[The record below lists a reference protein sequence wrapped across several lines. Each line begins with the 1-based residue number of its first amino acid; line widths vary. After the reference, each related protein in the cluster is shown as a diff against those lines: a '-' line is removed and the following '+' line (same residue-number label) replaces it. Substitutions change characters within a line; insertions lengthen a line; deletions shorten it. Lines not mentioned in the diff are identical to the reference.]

1 MSSPRPESPE
11 PAPWGGHP
19 ETPPTPPPAPP
30 TWPAPPAPAVP
41 EGYQPF
47 QQYYE
52 PAAPPARRQR
62 NGITGAVITALLAG
76 VSFIKYGGLFLLK
89 FGAVKTI
96 LTLLISFGFYAWRL
110 GWLAAGA
117 LVVMIL
123 LHEMGHVFEIRR
135 QGMRAT
141 APLFIPFFGAAIFQ
155 KSHATD
161 ALHQA
166 QIGIAGPIAGTLA
179 SIAALILYST
189 TRWEGFL
196 IAALFGFGL
205 NLFNMIPFGM
215 LDGGWVLSAASK
227 WFQAAGAV
235 LFVGV
240 LLYTGWWANPI
251 SWIIGLIG
259 IQSVYQRFKNDR
271 LPYYQSVPAGG
282 RLLMGFAW
290 LGLVAVLIFGLE
302 QTISI
307 IRPLT

>member
-1 MSSPRPESPE
+1 MSSPRPEHPE

-19 ETPPTPPPAPP
+19 ENTPAPPPAPTAWSP
-30 TWPAPPAPAVP
+30 PPGPAAP

-47 QQYYE
+47 QQYYQ
-52 PAAPPARRQR
+52 PAAPPSRRQR
-62 NGITGAVITALLAG
+62 NGITGAIITALLA
-76 VSFIKYGGLFLLK
+76 VYSVIKYGGLFLLK
-89 FGAVKTI
+89 FGAVKTL
-96 LTLLISFGFYAWRL
+96 LTLLISFGFYAWSL
-110 GWLAAGA
+110 GWLSAGA

-135 QGMRAT
+135 QGMQAT

-155 KSHATD
+155 KQHATD

-227 WFQAAGAV
+227 WFQVAGAV
-235 LFVGV
+235 LFAGV

-259 IQSVYQRFKNDR
+259 LQSVYQRFKNDR
-271 LPYYQSVPAGG
+271 QAYYQSVPTGG

-290 LGLVAVLIFGLE
+290 LGLVGVLIFGLE

>member
-1 MSSPRPESPE
+1 MSSPRPDYPE
-11 PAPWGGHP
+11 QTPWGGHP
-19 ETPPTPPPAPP
+19 ETPPPAPP
-30 TWPAPPAPAVP
+30 AWPAPPAPPAP

-47 QQYYE
+47 QQYYQ
-52 PAAPPARRQR
+52 PAAPPSTARQR
-62 NGITGAVITALLAG
+62 NGITGAIVTALLAAF
-76 VSFIKYGGLFLLK
+76 SFFKYGGLFLLK

-96 LTLLISFGFYAWRL
+96 LTLLISFGFYAWGL

-135 QGMRAT
+135 QGMKAT

-155 KSHATD
+155 KQHATD

-179 SIAALILYST
+179 SIAALVLYSA

-196 IAALFGFGL
+196 IAAFFGFGL

-227 WFQAAGAV
+227 WFQVAGGA
-235 LFVGV
+235 LFLAV
-240 LLYTGWWANPI
+240 LLYTGWWANPV
-251 SWIIGLIG
+251 SWIIALIG
-259 IQSVYQRFKNDR
+259 VQSVYQRFKNDR
-271 LPYYQSVPAGG
+271 QPYYQSVPLSG